1 MTPKRWGQLEELY
14 QAARA
19 LPPSERT
26 ALLERADPELRAT
39 VAAILAQEGV
49 RQKGDAPQEDGA
61 FLNGPA
67 WEGRE
72 SLLKHGAP
80 LQTETSVRIGE
91 QLGPYRIEQKIGQGG
106 MGEVYRARDTRLN
119 RIVAIKVLPSRL
131 ADSAESRDRFER
143 EARMIASLNHPH
155 ICTLH
160 DVGHH
165 GDMDYLVMEFLE
177 GETLALRLSKGPL
190 PLEQTLQYAIQIAD
204 ALDKAHRR
212 GMTHRDLKPGNIMIT
227 KSGAKLLD
235 FGLAKLKQAVSPVE
249 VQASEVPTAIN
260 TITAQGSIVGTL
272 QYMAPEQLEGKET
285 DARTDIFALGTV
297 IYEMATGTKAF
308 DGKSPASII
317 AKILETDPPPIRSL
331 QPMTPTALD
340 RVVKTSLAKDPDNR
354 LQSVQDLK
362 LELEWMRDTPAEPS
376 TLAGVARRA
385 GWRRALPWALSAA
398 ALLLVVFAW
407 VLRTAPNK
415 AVPVES
421 VRFQIAPATKHSL
434 RLTGGL
440 ALSAD
445 GRQLAFIATG
455 PGDIP
460 SIWIRVLNSLEIR
473 PLHGTES
480 AGSLLFW
487 SPDSRFIAFE
497 SGGKLQKIDISGGPA
512 EPICL
517 LSKTGVGGSWN
528 QDGTIIFGQ
537 YGGPIMQVSAAGGVA
552 APLTVLD
559 TPHGDIANVQ
569 PYFLPDGRHFLYV
582 RGSNTD
588 GYISVG
594 SLDAKPAQQDSS
606 RLLQASGGAAYAPP
620 SDSGFGQLLFLRG
633 LTLMAQQ
640 FDTRNLKISGDPVRV
655 VEEPLAP
662 YWATGA
668 FSVSTNGTLAYWPL
682 GGTDSQLTWF
692 DARGKVL
699 STVGQLGTYTSV
711 ALSPDGARAFVSRI
725 GSGGTALWQLDL
737 SRGTSTRFEL
747 DPSVADDLAVWAPDG
762 RSIIFA
768 SSRAGEMMDIYKK
781 QLTGSAD
788 AEAMFKSSEWK
799 TPRSWSPDGRFLLYV
814 TEGSVTK
821 YKLWLLPL
829 EAGRKPVPFLRSQ
842 FEEPDGRFSP
852 DGRWVAYVTNESGR
866 YDVYVRPFSPD
877 QIRQGISSAGGKWL
891 ISDNGGSSPMWRQ
904 DGKELYYID
913 LDGKLMEVSLTAG
926 SDFKPGVPRALF
938 QAPPRVS
945 GDSVIAQ
952 WAPSPDGKR
961 FLFLVPETQETPP
974 FTVVLNWHAGL
985 KK

>member
-165 GDMDYLVMEFLE
+165 GDMDYLVMELLE

-190 PLEQTLQYAIQIAD
+190 PLEQTLQFAIQIAD
-204 ALDKAHRR
+204 ALDKAHRK

-235 FGLAKLKQAVSPVE
+235 FGLAKLKQTVSPVE

-285 DARTDIFALGTV
+285 DARTDIFALGAV
-297 IYEMATGTKAF
+297 IYEMATGAKAF
-308 DGKSPASII
+308 DGNSQASII
-317 AKILETDPPPIRSL
+317 AKILDTDPPPMSSL
-331 QPMTPTALD
+331 QPMTPAALD
-340 RVVKTSLAKDPDNR
+340 RVVRTCLAKDPDNR

-362 LELEWMRDTPAEPS
+362 LELEWLRDAASEPS
-376 TLAGVARRA
+376 EPAAAAPPA
-385 GWRRALPWALSAA
+385 GWRRALPWVLFATALILA
-398 ALLLVVFAW
+398 VFAW
-407 VLRTAPNK
+407 VLRTGANS
-415 AVPVES
+415 ALPVEP
-421 VRFQIAPATKHSL
+421 VRLQIPLPTKPPL

-440 ALSAD
+440 ALSPD
-445 GRQLAFIATG
+445 GRQLAFIANSSDG
-455 PGDIP
+455 MPR
-460 SIWIRVLNSLEIR
+460 IWVRALNSLEIR
-473 PLHGTES
+473 PLTGTES
-480 AGSLLFW
+480 VGSMLFW
-487 SPDSRFIAFE
+487 SPDNRFIGFD
-497 SGGKLQKIDISGGPA
+497 SGGKLQKIDVSGGPP
-512 EPICL
+512 ETVCSL
-517 LSKTGVGGSWN
+517 NLMGVGGSWN
-528 QDGTIIFGQ
+528 KDGAIIFGQ
-537 YGGPIMQVSAAGGVA
+537 YGGPIMQVSAAGGSA
-552 APLTVLD
+552 APLTVLN
-559 TPHGDIANVQ
+559 PSHGDIAHTE
-569 PYFLPDGRHFLYV
+569 PYFLPDGVHFMYYRDL
-582 RGSNTD
+582 GTD
-588 GYISVG
+588 GAISVG
-594 SLDAKPAQQDSS
+594 SLGAKPAQQDYK
-606 RLLQASGGAAYAPP
+606 RIVQANRGVVYAPS
-620 SDSGFGQLLFLRG
+620 SDPGLGYMLFLRG
-633 LTLMAQQ
+633 LTLMAQR
-640 FDTRNLKISGDPVRV
+640 FDVRLLKISGDPVRV
-655 VEEPLAP
+655 AEEPVTY
-662 YWATGA
+662 YWDTGA
-668 FSVSTNGTLAYWPL
+668 FSVSANGTLAYWPL
-682 GGTDSQLTWF
+682 GKAASQLTWF
-692 DARGKVL
+692 DAQGKVL
-699 STVGQLGTYTSV
+699 STVGQLGFYASV
-711 ALSPDGARAFVSRI
+711 TLSPDGTRAFVSRP
-725 GSGGTALWQLDL
+725 GKTLALWQVDL
-737 SRGTSTRFEL
+737 SRGTSTRLEL
-747 DPSVADDLAVWAPDG
+747 DPSADSDNAVWASDG
-762 RSIIFA
+762 RSIIFG
-768 SSRAGEMMDIYKK
+768 SLRTGQMMDIYKK

-788 AEAMFKSSEWK
+788 AEVLIKSNEWK
-799 TPRSWSPDGRFLLYV
+799 RPMSWSRDGRFLLYIR
-814 TEGSVTK
+814 EGSGTK
-821 YKLWLLPL
+821 NKLWVLPL
-829 EAGRKPVPFLRSQ
+829 EAGGKPVPFLRTQ

-866 YDVYVRPFSPD
+866 FDVYVRPFSPD
-877 QIRQGISSAGGKWL
+877 AVGQGISSAGGKWL
-891 ISDNGGSSPMWRQ
+891 ISGNGGSSPMWRQ

-926 SDFKPGVPRALF
+926 SDFKAGVPRVLF

-961 FLFLVPETQETPP
+961 FLFLVPEAQETPP
-974 FTVVLNWHAGL
+974 FTVVLNWQAGL